1 MKADVVIRP
10 EVGQIYWSD
19 FSELES
25 LVDEGAAAARKQVDG
40 IRRFIRRKRRVFR
53 FPRLDP
59 RSIFRAA
66 E

>member
-1 MKADVVIRP
+1 LD
-10 EVGQIYWSD
+10 
-19 FSELES
+19 S